1 MYSRWSSG
9 AVAPGEITGEMC
21 NEARKNQTRSDKV
34 DQSWSD
40 EYRYNDIVIWNF
52 RDARLHYVITDVIR
66 IGLTI
71 DYPFPHVREYCV
83 KISAFSDKYKQ
94 PCCRKENNTLHR
106 AVCLPQ
112 HGFLVIQLYKLS
124 RWLWNETA
132 TVSRPCSQ
140 LYHEPCP
147 ERREWANG
155 RFSLH
160 TE

>member
-9 AVAPGEITGEMC
+9 ADAPGEITGEMC
-21 NEARKNQTRSDKV
+21 NEARKNQTQSDKV

-94 PCCRKENNTLHR
+94 PCCRKEKQHTASRGFLATAWLSCNTTIQ
-106 AVCLPQ
+106 AVAVTVKWNGHCLPA
-112 HGFLVIQLYKLS
+112 V
-124 RWLWNETA
+124 
-132 TVSRPCSQ
+132 
-140 LYHEPCP
+140 
-147 ERREWANG
+147 
-155 RFSLH
+155 
-160 TE
+160 